1 MPSPSAAPRR
11 SLTLGHGST
20 RRDLRAPSHQP
31 GGRRSKVSGEPPA
44 RGRVAGVSPL
54 PPLAP
59 FGSVF
64 SNREAYA
71 GPTDESNWVVPGRV
85 MAGAYPGYDDDG
97 LNYKSLF
104 RLLEAGVTCF
114 VCLQLEY
121 DPDAREDAWRRGD
134 AIRPYFHDAAKIAR
148 DARRPLDFVHVGI
161 EDCAV
166 VDDAKLNDLA
176 ARLARRLLGDA
187 GEALHRV
194 ALKSSTRL
202 QCARNRTVWTR
213 LFRSASRTR
222 REQSIRPKI
231 SRIDVDLTELE
242 SSEVLLG

>member
-71 GPTDESNWVVPGRV
+71 GPTDESNWVVPGRL

-114 VCLQLEY
+114 VCLQL
-121 DPDAREDAWRRGD
+121 AAWKSTGGTPRPAKTSNLSSSINSTSMRLMFGRIDGSRRV
-134 AIRPYFHDAAKIAR
+134 
-148 DARRPLDFVHVGI
+148 L
-161 EDCAV
+161 
-166 VDDAKLNDLA
+166 
-176 ARLARRLLGDA
+176 
-187 GEALHRV
+187 EAQ
-194 ALKSSTRL
+194 LKSLR
-202 QCARNRTVWTR
+202 RNRR
-213 LFRSASRTR
+213 
-222 REQSIRPKI
+222 IRAC
-231 SRIDVDLTELE
+231 
-242 SSEVLLG
+242 